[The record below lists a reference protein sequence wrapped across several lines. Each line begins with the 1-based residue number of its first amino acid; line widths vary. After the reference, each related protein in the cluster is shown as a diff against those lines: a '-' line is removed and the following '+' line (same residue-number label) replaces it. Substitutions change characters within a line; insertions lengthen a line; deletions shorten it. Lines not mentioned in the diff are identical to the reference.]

1 MSAVPA
7 HVIETQVYHAPFGLG
22 LWDDV
27 QGRLVSERL
36 VVAVA
41 RLVGGRARLPVMA
54 TANRSGIFAAHGLP
68 ALVAFEA
75 GAAMAP
81 LPHLVTVRDPLDHYL
96 PMALQVD
103 LPAPGGIVLPNCV
116 TALWPATAD
125 ASPPMA
131 SPAWVP
137 LLPAPAYPAPF
148 GCAVV
153 RASCVDD
160 IDGTPAPHVV
170 LEFHHEGRLLG
181 RAVSDAR
188 GEALALFPYPEP
200 AAAPVFS
207 PGSPPGPPTP
217 AAPLAAARW
226 PLDVVARW
234 RRDLPLH
241 PDDRGRAPL
250 PELCALLTQPLA
262 DAIED
267 ASPPVAVTEVRLA
280 HGQALVL
287 PRLRIRT
294 A

>member
-1 MSAVPA
+1 MNAVPA
-7 HVIETQVYHAPFGLG
+7 QVIETQVYQASFGLG

-27 QGRLVSERL
+27 QGRLVCEGL
-36 VVAVA
+36 AVDVA
-41 RLVGGRARLPVMA
+41 RLVGGRARQPVTA

-68 ALVAFEA
+68 ALVAYEA
-75 GAAMAP
+75 GAPLAP
-81 LPHLVTVRDPLDHYL
+81 VTHLVTVRDALDHYV
-96 PMALQVD
+96 PVALQVD
-103 LPAPGGIVLPNCV
+103 LPAPGGIVLPPCGG
-116 TALWPATAD
+116 ALWPGSAD
-125 ASPPMA
+125 ASPPITA
-131 SPAWVP
+131 AWVP

-153 RASCVDD
+153 RATCVDD
-160 IDGTPAPHVV
+160 ADGTPVRHVV
-170 LEFHHEGRLLG
+170 LEFHHGGRFLG

-226 PLDVVARW
+226 ALDLVARW